1 VKSAAC
7 NHASGDLSA
16 PRNAK
21 ETSEKQKNER
31 PRLGEN
37 LFRTTWTAV
46 VQPAATSTHKCG
58 KTFGGRNHGCVLQ
71 CEADERNFLRNMYV
85 HERFRS
91 CGSAALRLQLEF
103 RGCKFAYGQKRT
115 QSNEIPYREDNVCR
129 CFFLGDRA
137 PRQSLF
143 CSET

>member
-1 VKSAAC
+1 MPPNRLSSGFPARYLLCEDGCGTPKETVKSAAC

-71 CEADERNFLRNMYV
+71 CEADERKLLEKHVCARAFSRL
-85 HERFRS
+85 RFRRFEI
-91 CGSAALRLQLEF
+91 AAR
-103 RGCKFAYGQKRT
+103 
-115 QSNEIPYREDNVCR
+115 IPWPQVRVWPKTDSVK
-129 CFFLGDRA
+129 
-137 PRQSLF
+137 
-143 CSET
+143 